1 MDVTWH
7 IATTPDGCRVTIE
20 HDFQPRLAAWAV
32 FVDRAFTQPIA
43 GRTLRTF
50 KTLAET
56 LALREPDR

>member
-7 IATTPDGCRVTIE
+7 IDATRSGCRVTIE
-20 HDFQPRLAAWAV
+20 HDFQPRFAAWAL

-56 LALREPDR
+56 LAERSSDR